1 MNTVEKLEIHELLS
15 RSAYALDERDLDML
29 EACFAKDG
37 VMSLRI
43 SDGDLVGPFD
53 GRDAIMKLMRDS
65 MDAQSDKRRHVAS
78 NIFFE
83 SMTANTAT
91 VISNLSLFS
100 IENGA
105 IAIISSGIYRDEVV
119 KNGDRWEIAKRHID
133 LDLPY

>member
-1 MNTVEKLEIHELLS
+1 MNTVEKLEIHELLG
-15 RSAYALDERDLDML
+15 RSAYALDERDLAML

-43 SDGDLVGPFD
+43 AGGDLVGPFE
-53 GRDAIMKLMRDS
+53 GREAIMKLMRDS
-65 MDAQSDKRRHVAS
+65 MDAQSDKRRHVVS

-83 SMTANTAT
+83 SMSESAAT

-100 IENGA
+100 IENGD
-105 IAIISSGIYRDEVV
+105 IAIISSGLYRDEVV
-119 KNGDRWEIAKRHID
+119 KNGDRWELAKRHID